1 MLYRIDLQHFLSHA
15 IDYFTR
21 NELVHFKYILIS
33 AKIANLSKSENVTRK
48 NNLWPT
54 PEIIE
59 NYEEFKDKKLM
70 EKMYLDFLTITT
82 PDDEYIG
89 DIIYTSFIN
98 PIINHQDVVIVCDI
112 NENDYIDVLCKHIKD
127 VYSLDCINLNKLFS
141 EGKVGPLY
149 IDKNKIWDKAVDIRR
164 IAGKKRMDG
173 LECTKDGRME
183 LLGLMNKK
191 EKILKLKEIG
201 IKTNKNDIDGLDKL
215 LIDAWVNDIEE

>member
-1 MLYRIDLQHFLSHA
+1 MLYRIDLQHFLTHA

-21 NELVHFKYILIS
+21 NELVHFDYVLIS
-33 AKIANLSKSENVTRK
+33 AKINSLAKSPNVIKK

-54 PEIIE
+54 PEVIE
-59 NYEEFKDKKLM
+59 NYEEFKDKKIM
-70 EKMYLDFLTITT
+70 EKMYLDFLTIKT

-89 DIIYTSFIN
+89 DILYTTFIN
-98 PIINHQDVVIVCDI
+98 PIINHRDIMIVCDI
-112 NENDYIDVLCKHIKD
+112 NENDYIDVFCKHMND

-141 EGKVGPLY
+141 EGKIGPLY

-164 IAGKKRMDG
+164 IAGKKRIEG
-173 LECTKDGRME
+173 LEASRDGRLK

-201 IKTNKNDIDGLDKL
+201 IKVNKGNADDLDKL
-215 LIDAWVNDIEE
+215 LIDAWVDDIEE